1 MEVEVLNRQ
10 VLSHPVV
17 NGSRVARTREAIIA
31 SALALAETG
40 DVAPIVRDIARMAG
54 VSARTVFQHFADTAE
69 LYVAVLDRVFATGFG
84 DMAEPG
90 AASSLEGRVQ
100 LVVDRAADRYERL
113 LPMWTFVETLQR
125 RSPAAADMIAQVYA
139 TNQANLARWFD
150 RELAGLPVE
159 QRGRALNALA
169 LALAPESWVVLRQR
183 LGLTVE
189 RARDELRFVMA
200 AAFVGAAARR

>member
-1 MEVEVLNRQ
+1 MEVEVLNRH

-17 NGSRVARTREAIIA
+17 NGSRVGRTREAIIA

-40 DVAPIVRDIARMAG
+40 EVAPIVRDIAKMAG

-84 DMAEPG
+84 DMPEPG
-90 AASSLEGRVQ
+90 AALSLEGRVQ

-125 RSPAAADMIAQVYA
+125 RSQPAADMVAQVYA
-139 TNQANLARWFD
+139 TNQANLARGFD
-150 RELAGLPVE
+150 RELMGLPAD
-159 QRGRALNALA
+159 QRGRALNALV

-183 LGLTVE
+183 LSLSVE
-189 RARDELRFVMA
+189 RARDELRFVMV
-200 AAFVGAAARR
+200 AAFTGAARR